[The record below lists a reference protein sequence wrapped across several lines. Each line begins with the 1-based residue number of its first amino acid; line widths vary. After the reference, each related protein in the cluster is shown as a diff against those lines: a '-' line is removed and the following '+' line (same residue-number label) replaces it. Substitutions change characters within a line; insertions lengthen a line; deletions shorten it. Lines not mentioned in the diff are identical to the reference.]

1 MQCTKPIIITKN
13 LDRIKYP
20 DGLSVPCGKCLACRI
35 QKRKEW
41 SMRCLHEMDSWDDA
55 IFVTLTY
62 CDEFLPENLSI
73 SKVEL
78 QNFFKRLR
86 KAIYPR
92 VIRFI
97 ACGEYG
103 EPEKVIITKSG
114 RTIKTIGDRPHYHCI
129 IYGMSLK
136 DEDKEIIRSC
146 WKKCD
151 WKKLEESKDGNP
163 FGLAEPDSIRYVCQ
177 YIDKKYTGDMA
188 EIEYK
193 QKGREPV
200 FKLQSK
206 GIGLEFCLKNKKQL
220 IENESITMFGVNQT
234 FPRYYLKKLGLEN
247 SDFRKEKSLERERKR
262 VKKFTGKDCQE
273 IEYYKSASSAEYI
286 KYNEAQKAILEQR
299 NKTLLA
305 KVNLKKKKL

>member
-1 MQCTKPIIITKN
+1 MQCTKPIILTKN
-13 LDRIKYP
+13 LDRSIYP
-20 DGLSVPCGKCLACRI
+20 DGLKVPCGKCLACRI

-62 CDEFLPENLSI
+62 SDEFLPENLSI

-86 KAIYPR
+86 KEIYPR
-92 VIRFI
+92 IIRYI

-103 EPEKVIITKSG
+103 EEKE
-114 RTIKTIGDRPHYHCI
+114 RPHYHCI
-129 IYGMSLK
+129 IYGMSLQ
-136 DEDKEIIRSC
+136 EDDKNIIRSC

-151 WKKLEESKDGNP
+151 WKKLENNKDGNP

-206 GIGLEFCLKNKKQL
+206 GIGLEFCLKNKQQL
-220 IENESITMFGVNQT
+220 IDNESITMFGVNQT

-273 IEYYKSASSAEYI
+273 IEYYKSATSAEYM